1 MALHG
6 GDRHDPMMCVLKVS
20 ASFFGLHVAGGLH
33 QHACDDL
40 EAVGDPVLDFLEK
53 YRLLPNEVIFLP
65 SFGSGECHVGHREK
79 EPNVVVITVVE
90 LAGVYDQVPRLPS
103 LSDEINFVGGYFG
116 APRGSRLQ
124 Q

>member
-1 MALHG
+1 MYG
-6 GDRHDPMMCVLKVS
+6 
-20 ASFFGLHVAGGLH
+20 
-33 QHACDDL
+33 
-40 EAVGDPVLDFLEK
+40 
-53 YRLLPNEVIFLP
+53 LLPNEVIFLP

-90 LAGVYDQVPRLPS
+90 LAGVYDQVPRLTS

-124 Q
+124 ERGKLRHTPLACTKLGKLTPRDAGRINLKC